1 MKTLSYIKKY
11 EDNKGRFE
19 IFFGDN
25 AKLFC
30 WPMINFA
37 CE

>member
-1 MKTLSYIKKY
+1 MKTKSYIKKY

-25 AKLFC
+25 AKLY
-30 WPMINFA
+30 WKIKILL
-37 CE
+37 

>member
-1 MKTLSYIKKY
+1 MKTLSYIKTY

-30 WPMINFA
+30 
-37 CE
+37 

>member
-30 WPMINFA
+30 
-37 CE
+37 